1 MGVGIV
7 VHLMMKRIAETSP
20 RCKARMAGASYF
32 LSLLAAVFAEFFVR
46 GSLGIA
52 AGLVAVVFYVAV
64 TLLLYDIFQPVNR
77 TLSLLAAF
85 FNLVGLTFEGLQW
98 NPRRVDI
105 GLVFFG
111 FYCLLLG
118 YLIFKSAFL
127 PRILGAL
134 VVFAGLAWL
143 TFLSP
148 ALAQDLAL
156 YNLASGLVGEGS
168 LMVWLLVMGVRR
180 QKKASAEGAWASI
193 PVSTSAAGSRIVLGP
208 AMHSFFLALFR

>member
-1 MGVGIV
+1 VGRYDLAMGVGIV
-7 VHLMMKRIAETSP
+7 VHLMMKRIAETAP

-105 GLVFFG
+105 GLVFFARLPHFQVG
-111 FYCLLLG
+111 LPASNSG
-118 YLIFKSAFL
+118 SAGGVCWF
-127 PRILGAL
+127 
-134 VVFAGLAWL
+134 GLAD
-143 TFLSP
+143 LSVT
-148 ALAQDLAL
+148 
-156 YNLASGLVGEGS
+156 GT
-168 LMVWLLVMGVRR
+168 RTR
-180 QKKASAEGAWASI
+180 
-193 PVSTSAAGSRIVLGP
+193 SRPL
-208 AMHSFFLALFR
+208 

>member
-1 MGVGIV
+1 
-7 VHLMMKRIAETSP
+7 
-20 RCKARMAGASYF
+20 MAGASYF
-32 LSLLAAVFAEFFVR
+32 LSLLAAVLAEFFVR
-46 GSLGIA
+46 GGLGIA
-52 AGLVAVVFYVAV
+52 AGLVAVLCYVAV

-85 FNLVGLTFEGLQW
+85 FNLVGLTFEGIQW

-156 YNLASGLVGEGS
+156 YNLASGLAGEGS
-168 LMVWLLVMGVRR
+168 LMVWLLVMGVRW
-180 QKKASAEGAWASI
+180 QEKASAAGAWARVS
-193 PVSTSAAGSRIVLGP
+193 VSTTAAGSRIVLGP
-208 AMHSFFLALFR
+208 ANTQFLFGFVPLRISDWKRWTKL